1 MIVDIDEMIHRKW
14 VNVVEILHY
23 YPLKYLHSNQQ
34 HSLEEIMMNMRE
46 KKQEIQMIVN
56 NTSASKKKV
65 NEEEFFFTFHDGL
78 YFNNGNDIVQFIR
91 KYIW

>member
-1 MIVDIDEMIHRKW
+1 
-14 VNVVEILHY
+14 
-23 YPLKYLHSNQQ
+23 
-34 HSLEEIMMNMRE
+34 MRE